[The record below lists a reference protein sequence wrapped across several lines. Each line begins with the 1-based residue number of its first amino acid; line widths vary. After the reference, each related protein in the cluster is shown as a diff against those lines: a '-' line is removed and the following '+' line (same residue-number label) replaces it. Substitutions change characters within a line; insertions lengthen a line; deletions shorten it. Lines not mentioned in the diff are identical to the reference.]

1 MPVRRKGQSVS
12 FRKLAAILRRLLG
25 TRTYHFRHRPRGN
38 GISYPGVPQQYQLAV
53 EDEPETAA
61 LEALPHALEDF
72 NERKWPGHAP
82 WRPLGIFMRDAETIV
97 AGLSGET
104 YCGWLVIKYLW
115 VHDDLRG
122 CGVGRELMAQAEA
135 RAVERGCHAAW
146 LDTFSFQARG
156 FYEKLGYEEFG
167 TLDYPPIHKRY
178 FMKKLLVA
186 AP

>member
-1 MPVRRKGQSVS
+1 MLRGLLWPEALRAVRRKGQSVS

-61 LEALPHALEDF
+61 LEALPQALEDF

-97 AGLSGET
+97 AG
-104 YCGWLVIKYLW
+104 
-115 VHDDLRG
+115 
-122 CGVGRELMAQAEA
+122 
-135 RAVERGCHAAW
+135 
-146 LDTFSFQARG
+146 
-156 FYEKLGYEEFG
+156 
-167 TLDYPPIHKRY
+167 
-178 FMKKLLVA
+178 
-186 AP
+186 